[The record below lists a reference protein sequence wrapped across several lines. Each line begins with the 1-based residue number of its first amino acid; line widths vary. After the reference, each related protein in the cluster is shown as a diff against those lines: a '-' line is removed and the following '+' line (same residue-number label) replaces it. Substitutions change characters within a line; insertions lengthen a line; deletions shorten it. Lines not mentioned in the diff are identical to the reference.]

1 MSTPEPD
8 DFVSLVLG
16 VVDSI
21 PPGRVMTYGGVA
33 AQLGSRAARAVGQI
47 MARYGSDVAW
57 WRVIR
62 SGGHPPIGHEAQALP
77 HYRAEHTPLIH
88 AGSDQPSADAAYR
101 VDFAAA
107 RWSPPAGRQRPSE
120 SDHPQPRDAFDAAA
134 PPSVL
139 DL

>member
-8 DFVSLVLG
+8 DFVSRVLG

-33 AQLGSRAARAVGQI
+33 AQLGSRAARAVGQV

-62 SGGHPPIGHEAQALP
+62 AGGHPPIGHETQALP
-77 HYRAEHTPLIH
+77 HYRTENTPVLITKT
-88 AGSDQPSADAAYR
+88 DAAYR
-101 VDFAAA
+101 VDYAAA
-107 RWSPPAGRQRPSE
+107 RWSPPA
-120 SDHPQPRDAFDAAA
+120 
-134 PPSVL
+134 
-139 DL
+139 